1 MRINFLKIV
10 LLFFSLLNLNACSKE
25 IPCVLYFNSEANIRF
40 RWSKEQNKVL
50 AVDCL
55 QIDDET
61 AKKETWEASYV
72 FDETTLPIKED
83 EKIEF
88 GREGDCGLKDNQ
100 EACLFD
106 KRVGYPA
113 GFNNDWKRE
122 FALRSHF
129 YGVVPSNITL
139 SLLFP
144 KPNSFDC
151 YFLRFFEHIALG
163 DCYIWWLTD
172 RNGDNAAKLDY
183 KNWDFKELGTSIRPL
198 FIINIYLWDDYDPL
212 IGDSEEETTM
222 KNKNLYYWTGDYYSF
237 SSSSGYDPYRKV
249 VAGPS
254 FDKPYPFED

>member
-10 LLFFSLLNLNACSKE
+10 LLFFSLLNLNACYKE
-25 IPCVLYFNSEANIRF
+25 TPCVLYFNSEANIRF

-50 AVDCL
+50 TVDCL

-72 FDETTLPIKED
+72 FDETTLPIKKD
-83 EKIEF
+83 EEIEF
-88 GREGDCGLKDNQ
+88 GRIGDCGLKDNQ

-129 YGVVPSNITL
+129 YGVVPTNVEISL
-139 SLLFP
+139 SFLN
-144 KPNSFDC
+144 PNSLDC
-151 YFLRFFEHIALG
+151 KYLAFFEAIAAVKL
-163 DCYIWWLTD
+163 YFWWLTD
-172 RNGDNAAKLDY
+172 RDNEESSENNYEK
-183 KNWDFKELGTSIRPL
+183 WDFKDQGRSFSPSITIR
-198 FIINIYLWDDYDPL
+198 IYLWDNYDPL

-222 KNKNLYYWTGDYYSF
+222 KNKYLYYWTGNYYSF
-237 SSSSGYDPYRKV
+237 FSSSGYIDHPIV
-249 VAGPS
+249 VTGPS